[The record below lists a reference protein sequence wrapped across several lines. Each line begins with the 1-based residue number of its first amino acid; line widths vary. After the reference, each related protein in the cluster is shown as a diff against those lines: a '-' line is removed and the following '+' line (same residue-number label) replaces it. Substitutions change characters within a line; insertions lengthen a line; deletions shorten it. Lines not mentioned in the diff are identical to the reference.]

1 MQHTVALYDSRTLR
15 AVETAARSQGD
26 DGLMQRAGQAAWRH
40 LLRHWPEAQ
49 RLLIVCG
56 SGNNGGDGY
65 ALATLAQESGRDVEV
80 IRLDAPHA
88 DDARQACARYIAAG
102 GRHRTFD
109 GALPD
114 ADVLVDALFGIGLR
128 SAPDL
133 PSTAL
138 IDAID
143 RHGAPVLSLDVPSGV
158 DADTGH
164 VPGQAVRARSTLQ
177 FIAAH
182 CGLATGAA
190 LDHCGEKDVAPIGVD
205 CASLAPF
212 AHALGDAAALREALP
227 PRRPDSH
234 KGRNGHVLCIG
245 GDTGHGGAII
255 LASEAALR
263 AGAGLVS
270 VATRAVNVAAL
281 LARRPEA
288 MVVAIENDADAQ
300 GLLDAASV
308 VAIGPGLGTQAWGER
323 LLEAAFSCG
332 KPLVIDADGLNLLAS
347 SSKRGVRPDTV
358 LTPHPGEA
366 ARLLD
371 TDVASIQAD
380 RFAATTALVDRFRC
394 VVVLKGAGTIVGAP
408 ARTPRVISAGNPGM
422 AVGGMGDLLTGAIA
436 ALRAQGLDAF
446 DAASHGALLH
456 ALAGD
461 RAAHDGGQRGLLPSD
476 LLQYL
481 RELSNPANPS

>member
-1 MQHTVALYDSRTLR
+1 MQHAVALYDSRTLR

-49 RLLIVCG
+49 RILIVCG

-65 ALATLAQESGRDVEV
+65 ALAALAQDSGRVVEV

-88 DDARQACARYIAAG
+88 DDARRACAGYTAAG
-102 GRHRTFD
+102 GRCATFE
-109 GALPD
+109 GALAD

-128 SAPDL
+128 QAPDAA
-133 PSTAL
+133 SAGL
-138 IDAID
+138 IDAIG

-164 VPGQAVRARSTLQ
+164 VPGAAVHARSTVQ

-190 LDHCGEKDVAPIGVD
+190 LDHCGDVDVAPIGVD
-205 CASLAPF
+205 CADHAPV
-212 AHALGDAAALREALP
+212 AWAIRDPMQLHRVLP
-227 PRRPDSH
+227 PRTPDSH

-245 GDTGHGGAII
+245 GDEGHGGAII

-263 AGAGLVS
+263 VGAGLVS
-270 VATRAVNVAAL
+270 VATRAVHVGAL

-288 MVVAIENDADAQ
+288 MVVAAESAAKLR
-300 GLLDAASV
+300 GLLDAADT
-308 VAIGPGLGTQAWGER
+308 VAVGPGLGTRSWGKR
-323 LLEAAFSCG
+323 QLDAALRSG
-332 KPLVIDADGLNLLAS
+332 KRLVIDADGLNLLAAMP
-347 SSKRGVRPDTV
+347 VRALHPDTI

-366 ARLLD
+366 ARLLG
-371 TDVASIQAD
+371 TRAASIQDD
-380 RFAATTALVDRFRC
+380 RFAAATALVDRYRC
-394 VVVLKGAGTIVGAP
+394 VVVLKGAGTIVVAP
-408 ARTPRVISAGNPGM
+408 GRTPRVIAAGNPGM
-422 AVGGMGDLLTGAIA
+422 AVGGMGDLLTGVIA

-446 DAASHGALLH
+446 DAAWSGALLH

-461 RAAHDGGQRGLLPSD
+461 RAARDGGQRGLLPSD
-476 LLQYL
+476 LFPQL
-481 RELSNPANPS
+481 RTLANPVRAS